1 MQSTKKLIALA
12 ALCGAAAGAHAQI
25 DPARGGPVT
34 TMATNPKTYQYIS
47 WLLAANATATT
58 RYFPDFYTLNS
69 SSINNVSLVDDPA
82 GSGRKVFF
90 MKVAKTDPLVLGAN
104 RTEISPRN
112 EYVKEGVRWY
122 TFSMYFPG
130 DWVFHNSPTLVAQL
144 HTSQN
149 TAVVSPPASITVID
163 KTLTLDF
170 NYNHRSTSSTTD
182 PATRANSVAESVRLG
197 TVELQKWYCF
207 VVRADWSYKPGVGQI
222 QVWMN
227 GTEVFSAKNT
237 YNSYET
243 WLGNYA
249 KVGLYLPGTMM
260 VPQRSLYADFIH
272 LGGAS
277 STYDLMLGQTPCAP
291 R

>member
-1 MQSTKKLIALA
+1 MQFTQKLIALA

-25 DPARGGPVT
+25 DPSRGGPVS
-34 TMATNPKTYQYIS
+34 TMAANPKTFQYVS

-69 SSINNVSLVDDPA
+69 ASPNNIELANDPA
-82 GSGRKVFF
+82 GSGRKVFH
-90 MKVAKTDPLVLGAN
+90 MKLAKTDPLVLGGS

-112 EYVKEGVRWY
+112 EYVKEGLRWY
-122 TFSMYFPG
+122 TFSMYFPA
-130 DWVFHNSPTLVAQL
+130 DWVFHNTPTLVAQL

-149 TAVVSPPASITVID
+149 TAVVSPPASLTVQD
-163 KTLTLDF
+163 RTLSLDF
-170 NYNHRSTSSTTD
+170 NYNHRSTTSGSD
-182 PATRANSVAESVRLG
+182 QATRANSVAESIRLG
-197 TVELQKWYCF
+197 KVELKKWYCF
-207 VVRADWSYKPGVGQI
+207 VVRADWSNKPGVGQI

-249 KVGLYLPGTMM
+249 KVGLYSPGTMM
-260 VPQRSLYADFIH
+260 VPSRNLYADFIH

-277 STYDLMLGQTPCAP
+277 STYDTMYAQTPCAP